1 MIIGIA
7 LVVDELHKGQRLVY
21 RYPESVPSS
30 VLNAQEQLLKF
41 HRDYLSLSAD
51 HFAKLFRPKAA
62 LFNKVLELTIDDL
75 HYISFPCPCSDE
87 LSSDSSSPTGTD
99 VITLFNVVIATLRE
113 STVKALL
120 AKTQSVP
127 DHGDPS
133 RGLRGGAAA
142 KVGADPVAFA
152 LGLGGTTFKEAV
164 RPTLLRRV
172 VETVSRA
179 LLHQEKRNRYVSK
192 QVTLMLRLQEH
203 HTGGGSG
210 AATVGASTSASAG
223 SASGGASA
231 AGAGAQG
238 GAPKSSANASPQNSG
253 VSASQSGKATME
265 AKRRMSMSGLEGSF
279 AARSRGASNAP
290 PMALPMTPL
299 FRGEPGNATDIHA
312 AIVTA
317 TTGTAVGASPA
328 PSVPATAPL
337 SSSTPIAPN
346 AAAAAAAAAAATATG
361 AASAAVPIPAAG
373 AGAGAGQTGRC
384 NSKRMWHHALRRRRA
399 DSSCR
404 RGCRRY
410 LCWVRATHAHTRRGA
425 QGAKHHLH

>member
-1 MIIGIA
+1 
-7 LVVDELHKGQRLVY
+7 VDELHKGQRLVY

-164 RPTLLRRV
+164 RPKLLRRV

-192 QVTLMLRLQEH
+192 QVTLMLRLQELH
-203 HTGGGSG
+203 SGGGPGAATAASSGAAAPAATGAVTGSASSGASTAGGGASTQAAGSGGGGGSG
-210 AATVGASTSASAG
+210 AAGAAAG
-223 SASGGASA
+223 S
-231 AGAGAQG
+231 
-238 GAPKSSANASPQNSG
+238 KSSASPQSTG
-253 VSASQSGKATME
+253 VTASQSGKGTME
-265 AKRRMSMSGLEGSF
+265 AKRRMSLSGQEPF
-279 AARSRGASNAP
+279 IATRTRGASNAP
-290 PMALPMTPL
+290 PMAPLPGQFTDVVQL
-299 FRGEPGNATDIHA
+299 AVTGSATVGA
-312 AIVTA
+312 AA
-317 TTGTAVGASPA
+317 GASPT
-328 PSVPATAPL
+328 PSVPATTPL
-337 SSSTPIAPN
+337 PSSTLGAPAS
-346 AAAAAAAAAAATATG
+346 AAAAAPAPALGAGG
-361 AASAAVPIPAAG
+361 AAVATTPGGGIEATPAPDAAMPLAASVSASAPAAVAS
-373 AGAGAGQTGRC
+373 QQEK
-384 NSKRMWHHALRRRRA
+384 N
-399 DSSCR
+399 
-404 RGCRRY
+404 
-410 LCWVRATHAHTRRGA
+410 
-425 QGAKHHLH
+425 LHVMEVMQQQ